1 MSWRTQAEL
10 AGTDAMALL
19 LRVEWGTTEE
29 TRRKENGL
37 KTKSQREIRQQRV
50 RSMISLF
57 LSRSTLKHAIMPCNF
72 FDDAAALTETEFGN
86 RVVTQL
92 ALQQFA

>member
-1 MSWRTQAEL
+1 
-10 AGTDAMALL
+10 
-19 LRVEWGTTEE
+19 
-29 TRRKENGL
+29 
-37 KTKSQREIRQQRV
+37 
-50 RSMISLF
+50 
-57 LSRSTLKHAIMPCNF
+57 MPYNF